1 MPSKSLALIWP
12 TQRRSQNL
20 DNNENVTKILKKK
33 NKTKPK
39 GLKNKTNNSNIK
51 MMNRFQF
58 RAPTS
63 SQMMKTTGPSGLGS
77 TTINKPKPKP
87 PPNEDLWGD
96 LDDDFLVQ
104 ASQAAELIQKAN
116 NAKAVVTEEERMEMD
131 DDVLTMFIQEEEK
144 FENLP
149 PPIKPEP
156 LKPVRLRADPI
167 KPKVCNFFK
176 DLEDL
181 E

>member
-1 MPSKSLALIWP
+1 
-12 TQRRSQNL
+12 
-20 DNNENVTKILKKK
+20 
-33 NKTKPK
+33 
-39 GLKNKTNNSNIK
+39 

-149 PPIKPEP
+149 QPHK
-156 LKPVRLRADPI
+156 
-167 KPKVCNFFK
+167 NFTS
-176 DLEDL
+176 
-181 E
+181 